1 MARLASVESVTPG
14 LIASGTGEAAVARYI
29 ADWLADTGA
38 EIEVVEVEPGRP
50 NVLARLR
57 GTGGG
62 PTLCL
67 NAHTDTVGFEGRP
80 DEALVPRIDG
90 DIMYG
95 LGAADDKSGV
105 AAALFTLR
113 ALAESGTRLRG
124 DLLIACVA
132 AEEGA

>member
-1 MARLASVESVTPG
+1 MPVTPEQAIRLLTRLVMIESVTPW
-14 LIASGTGEAAVARYI
+14 LIPTGSGEAAVGRYI

-38 EIEVVEVEPGRP
+38 EIEVVEVAPGRP

-67 NAHTDTVGFEGRP
+67 NAHTDTVGFGGWP
-80 DEALVPRIDG
+80 DEALNPRIDG

-105 AAALFTLR
+105 AAAMLTL
-113 ALAESGTRLRG
+113 ATLAQSGT
-124 DLLIACVA
+124 
-132 AEEGA
+132 